1 MQRFLLPR
9 RSAHIL
15 EDEWDK
21 IREWSQSD
29 PEKDVALIRE
39 WEDAIARHVGVAHAA
54 AVNSGRAGMAQILQH
69 LELAAG
75 DEVVVPAYTLKD
87 LVPLIQDFGATVIPA
102 DIHPETLNMTANAIA
117 AKLSSRTKA
126 VIVLHAF
133 GSPAPMPEILAVT
146 EQAGV
151 PVIEDCAH
159 ALGATLGGK
168 QVGSFG
174 YAAFF
179 SFEMT
184 KPINTYGGGM
194 VVSQD
199 ASLMEAI
206 RTREEQ
212 KPFNLE
218 GMLQKVKA
226 TQREL
231 LLMGAGLAWPL
242 LLFMTNPK
250 TKALISAAYRRSQ
263 CVPAATVR
271 YSPLQAR
278 IGLEKLTSLDARIQ
292 HRQQLAAIYEERL
305 PEQVRLQR
313 PIATA
318 SPTWYF
324 CAALLPEPAV
334 SIRSRMLL
342 RRVDAAVEEE
352 VADDCG
358 ALLGSNDCP
367 NAKAVFA
374 KAMALPM
381 FDSCREEDIKRAIQT
396 LTQTLSTSP

>member
-15 EDEWDK
+15 DNEWKK
-21 IREWSQSD
+21 IQSWQQLA
-29 PEKDVALIRE
+29 PEMETGVIRE
-39 WEDAIARHVGVAHAA
+39 WEKAIADHVGIAHGA
-54 AVNSGRAGMAQILQH
+54 AVNSGRTGMTQILQH
-69 LELAAG
+69 LELTSG
-75 DEVVVPAYTLKD
+75 DEVIVPAYTLKD
-87 LVPLIQDFGATVIPA
+87 LIPLIQDFGATVVPA
-102 DIHPETLNMTANAIA
+102 DVDPETLNITTAAIA
-117 AKLSSRTKA
+117 AKLSPRTKA

-146 EQAGV
+146 DPAGV

-159 ALGATLGGK
+159 ALGATLANR

-184 KPINTYGGGM
+184 KPVNTYGGGM
-194 VVSQD
+194 VVSRD
-199 ASLMEAI
+199 ASLIEIIRNREA
-206 RTREEQ
+206 Q

-226 TQREL
+226 TQREM
-231 LLMGAGLAWPL
+231 LLMNTGVAWPL
-242 LLFMTNPK
+242 LLLMAHPG
-250 TKALISAAYRRSQ
+250 TKALLSAAYRRSQ

-278 IGLEKLTSLDARIQ
+278 LGLEKLAALEDRIR
-292 HRQQLAAIYEERL
+292 HRQHLAARYDEYL
-305 PEQVRLQR
+305 PTPVHLQR
-313 PIATA
+313 PMETA

-324 CAALLPEPAV
+324 CTALLPV
-334 SIRSRMLL
+334 SAAAIRSRMLL
-342 RRVDAAVEEE
+342 RRVDAAVDEE

-358 ALLGSNDCP
+358 TLLGSNDCP
-367 NAKAVFA
+367 NAKAVFS
-374 KAMALPM
+374 KTLALPM
-381 FDSCREEDIKRAIQT
+381 FDGCREADVKRAVHV
-396 LTQTLSTSP
+396 LSNVLPA